1 MKEFHSLSHEVSCT
15 LILHPNIGKNHL
27 KESKKFNLIF
37 YFLKKLKKVNYLGGL
52 HLSKPESIGVVIEF
66 VSSNLRNFIEKDER
80 SREINNQIRI
90 AKQISSGMN
99 FLHSL
104 NPYILVK

>member
-1 MKEFHSLSHEVSCT
+1 M
-15 LILHPNIGKNHL
+15 
-27 KESKKFNLIF
+27 
-37 YFLKKLKKVNYLGGL
+37 
-52 HLSKPESIGVVIEF
+52 EF
-66 VSSNLRNFIEKDER
+66 VSSNLRSFIEKDKR
-80 SREINNQIRI
+80 SREMSNQIRI

>member
-1 MKEFHSLSHEVSCT
+1 M
-15 LILHPNIGKNHL
+15 
-27 KESKKFNLIF
+27 
-37 YFLKKLKKVNYLGGL
+37 NYLGGL
-52 HLSKPESIGVVIEF
+52 YLENPQRIGVIMEF
-66 VSSNLRNFIEKDER
+66 VSSNLRSFIEKDER
-80 SREINNQIRI
+80 SKEINNQIRI

>member
-1 MKEFHSLSHEVSCT
+1 M
-15 LILHPNIGKNHL
+15 
-27 KESKKFNLIF
+27 
-37 YFLKKLKKVNYLGGL
+37 NYLGGL
-52 HLSKPESIGVVIEF
+52 FLYDRENGRRIGVVMEF
-66 VSSNLRNFIEKDER
+66 VSSNLRSFIEKDER
-80 SREINNQIRI
+80 SKEINNQIRI